1 MVRSTLLAALLLLC
15 SGCLSPEEAGAL
27 LPPTADEDPR
37 LPQVELTVAGQTR
50 AVHLE
55 SFGDPTLPLLLVL
68 HGSLADFRALRP
80 FSALAE
86 RYHVVLWDQR
96 GNGLSERIT
105 AAEYT
110 WDSVVEEIDA
120 VRERFAPGLPAA
132 LLGHSFGAMYA
143 TLYASRHP
151 DRVSELV
158 LLEPGGLNGRIFQE
172 TYSTIINVDL
182 LDPGMNAMFWQNEL
196 LTPSTHE
203 RADYRALMILL
214 NGHQTNYFCDPEHPT
229 PLPVWRPGA
238 YVEYLRGARMG
249 TGGGFGTPH
258 FDFDF
263 AAGMRDFP
271 HPVLIVAGSCSAL
284 GPDFQT
290 RHHVPLFAS
299 AEVVRVEGAGHRLFV
314 ERFDEVLRAVTGH
327 LVEYR

>member
-1 MVRSTLLAALLLLC
+1 
-15 SGCLSPEEAGAL
+15 
-27 LPPTADEDPR
+27 
-37 LPQVELTVAGQTR
+37 
-50 AVHLE
+50 
-55 SFGDPTLPLLLVL
+55 L
-68 HGSLADFRALRP
+68 HGSLADFRALRR
-80 FSALAE
+80 FDVLAE
-86 RYHVVLWDQR
+86 RYHVVMWDQR
-96 GNGLSERIT
+96 GNGLSERVT
-105 AAEYT
+105 DAEYT

-120 VRERFAPGLPAA
+120 VRERFAPGSPAA

-143 TLYASRHP
+143 TLYASRHQE
-151 DRVSELV
+151 RVNELI

-182 LDPGMNAMFWQNEL
+182 LDPGMNAMFWQNEVIS
-196 LTPSTHE
+196 PSTHE

-214 NGHQTNYFCDPEHPT
+214 NGRQTNYFCDAEHPT

-249 TGGGFGTPH
+249 TGGGFGTPR

-263 AAGMRDFP
+263 AVGMREFP

-284 GPDFQT
+284 GPEFQT
-290 RHHVPLFAS
+290 RYHVPLFGS

-314 ERFDEVLRAVTGH
+314 ERFDEVLSAVTGH
-327 LVEYR
+327 LVQYR